1 LNVVSP
7 APRELWSHVLKASPE
22 ALAFHTP
29 QWLDCICATGVYED
43 ASLAYEM
50 ADNRKFILPLV
61 RRKWLPSPLTTEASP
76 PFGWGS
82 AGPIST
88 EVVRREE
95 LGAILVDLAQR
106 KALRVT
112 VRPNPLAEQ
121 PATPPTP
128 GTILVP
134 LQAFVLDLEGDF
146 EHVWTKCFKPYVRTR
161 VHKAEAADV
170 LAESDSEG
178 QLVSVFYDLYLKSI
192 DRWARQ
198 GEIPFW
204 LLRAYLRHHE
214 SRRKFEIVAKTMR
227 DACRIWVAWVDGK
240 PAASII
246 VLTFGANAYY
256 WRGAMDK
263 ELASPT
269 RANYLLHA
277 RAIAQACRDGC
288 RYYQMGETGF
298 DPGLAQFKASF
309 GAHPRD
315 YVEYRIERLPITTV
329 RNRLRDVASLAG
341 TSGSRIH
348 GWLRTAGP
356 EPPPPG

>member
-7 APRELWSHVLKASPE
+7 VPRELWSHVVKASPE

-50 ADNRKFILPLV
+50 VDDRKFILPLV
-61 RRKWLPSPLTTEASP
+61 RRKWLPPPLTTEASP
-76 PFGWGS
+76 PFGWGC

-95 LGAILVDLAQR
+95 LGAILVDLARR

-134 LQAFVLDLEGDF
+134 LRAFVLDLEGDF

-161 VHKAEAADV
+161 VRKAEAADV

-178 QLVSVFYDLYLKSI
+178 QLVSVFPAERAVNRRI
-192 DRWARQ
+192 
-198 GEIPFW
+198 GEMDVLGIHQAAFDVLHPP
-204 LLRAYLRHHE
+204 LLGLVRCSLH
-214 SRRKFEIVAKTMR
+214 
-227 DACRIWVAWVDGK
+227 
-240 PAASII
+240 
-246 VLTFGANAYY
+246 
-256 WRGAMDK
+256 
-263 ELASPT
+263 
-269 RANYLLHA
+269 HA
-277 RAIAQACRDGC
+277 RCEVGDQDVRVW
-288 RYYQMGETGF
+288 M
-298 DPGLAQFKASF
+298 LF
-309 GAHPRD
+309 G
-315 YVEYRIERLPITTV
+315 
-329 RNRLRDVASLAG
+329 
-341 TSGSRIH
+341 
-348 GWLRTAGP
+348 
-356 EPPPPG
+356 